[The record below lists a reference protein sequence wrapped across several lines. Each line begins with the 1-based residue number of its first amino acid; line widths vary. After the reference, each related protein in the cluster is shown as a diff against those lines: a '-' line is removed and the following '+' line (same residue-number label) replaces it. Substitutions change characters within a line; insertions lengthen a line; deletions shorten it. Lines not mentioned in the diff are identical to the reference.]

1 MLCTGKAQLI
11 SVVVVVVDGGGYGPA
26 CLLMTEVQPLLLDAL
41 GADLNAHTLCVY
53 HKLVLWSSWQHRG
66 QLHPQLAG

>member
-11 SVVVVVVDGGGYGPA
+11 SVVVVVGWGGYGPA
-26 CLLMTEVQPLLLDAL
+26 CLLVTEVQPLLLVAL
-41 GADLNAHTLCVY
+41 GADLNARTLCVY
-53 HKLVLWSSWQHRG
+53 GKLVLWSSWQHRG